1 MAIFRLCSKIDMEE
15 EMEEKD
21 DAKKIG
27 EKAKNYMDQGFN

>member
-1 MAIFRLCSKIDMEE
+1 MLHFDWFNSKKGGKMK
-15 EMEEKD
+15 EKD